1 MENYAGYVGVLGR
14 IGSGEGVG
22 ERSQR
27 RRTVPLPCDLVSR
40 VAVAP
45 GIVVDGVVRVHL
57 HVRFARAPAVQAR
70 DRVYD
75 LLVLRGDGDGVL
87 GMGFIVY
94 PGRTVLGGVFVVVG

>member
-1 MENYAGYVGVLGR
+1 LGR
-14 IGSGEGVG
+14 EASV
-22 ERSQR
+22 
-27 RRTVPLPCDLVSR
+27 RRTVPLSRDLVSR

-57 HVRFARAPAVQAR
+57 HVRFARAAAVQAR

-87 GMGFIVY
+87 GMRFVIY
-94 PGRTVLGGVFVVVG
+94 PGGCVLGGVFVVVR